1 MPDAKVSDGAAAGS
15 AMQRAVVAER
25 DAREAI
31 AAAEQQ
37 AALDIDQARTRARAI
52 LNEVPKRIERLR
64 QRGARTVERAMAA
77 IRAEE
82 AAALAAL
89 GETAFP
95 PELIAPTTATVA
107 ARLSGD
113 EPAAPP

>member
-1 MPDAKVSDGAAAGS
+1 MPDATSSEGVAAGS

-31 AAAEQQ
+31 AAAEMQ
-37 AALDIDQARTRARAI
+37 AALDIDNARTRAREI
-52 LNEVPKRIERLR
+52 LNAVPARIERLR
-64 QRGARTVERAMAA
+64 QRGARAVQRAVAR
-77 IRAEE
+77 IEAEE

-95 PELIAPTTATVA
+95 PEQVEPTTVAVA
-107 ARLSGD
+107 ARLSGG
-113 EPAAPP
+113 EPPA